1 MRLLRNKTKLNP
13 NKNKLIWTFGGCL
26 PLNLSWPP
34 LPILQHTINI
44 QRQTGG
50 LGISI
55 AGGKGSTPY
64 KGDDEVRPDVSVIL
78 RKSDGLHIKS
88 CVLFVCSGNL
98 HLQGICR
105 GSCSQSWGES
115 GRQTPRGTLA
125 YAFFLLPLFIVFLKQ
140 CMLFTF
146 SGCFSG
152 EWCGPPWGRT
162 PHSCW
167 SFAKLWCDSFYDGAT
182 GTYGGTRERHHHYA
196 AEAGR
201 RLLPTGE
208 TQQWPRL
215 QPGANP
221 QWTSAATHH
230 LPDPKWQGAWIQ
242 HRRW

>member
-1 MRLLRNKTKLNP
+1 MNFWGPPHSQTVLTPTTHLAAHNYHSTTNRRLGHQHCWWERIYPLQGRWWGNT
-13 NKNKLIWTFGGCL
+13 WCL
-26 PLNLSWPP
+26 SH
-34 LPILQHTINI
+34 IEKI
-44 QRQTGG
+44 Q
-50 LGISI
+50 
-55 AGGKGSTPY
+55 
-64 KGDDEVRPDVSVIL
+64 
-78 RKSDGLHIKS
+78 SDGWHIKF
-88 CVLFVCSGNL
+88 CGFFVCSGNL

-115 GRQTPRGTLA
+115 GRQTPGGNLLP
-125 YAFFLLPLFIVFLKQ
+125 YPFFLLPLFVVFLKQ
-140 CMLFTF
+140 CRSFTF
-146 SGCFSG
+146 SGCLSG

-208 TQQWPRL
+208 TQQWPCL

-230 LPDPKWQGAWIQ
+230 LPHPKWQGAWIQ